1 VLTYIFMG
9 RRWLGFSRRE
19 FERAPHNN
27 DGPPPSIWWSRL
39 PAPKRQQ
46 VLATY
51 ISQCARGGVKLPAS
65 FKDDLAQWLQELSRV
80 QSLKEYGKA
89 RTTRYWDLPT
99 YARAHGMPPHTFM
112 KRFRELEK
120 IATKLFPD
128 SVPSS
133 RKPRA
138 PLTEEE
144 IQEIQK
150 RCLDGD
156 NIKDLA
162 KEFRVTASKV
172 GHLCRK
178 QKAVR
183 YAARQKAESETA
195 PTAPLL
201 DEYPF

>member
-1 VLTYIFMG
+1 MG
-9 RRWLGFSRRE
+9 RRWSGLSERD

-27 DGPPPSIWWSRL
+27 DGPPPSLWWSRL

-46 VLATY
+46 VIAAY

-65 FKDDLAQWLQELSRV
+65 FKDDLAQWLKDLTNV
-80 QSLKEYGKA
+80 QSLKDYGKA
-89 RTTRYWDLPT
+89 RATRYWDLPT

-120 IATKLFPD
+120 IAIKLFSD

-133 RKPRA
+133 REPRGA

-144 IQEIQK
+144 IQEIRK
-150 RCLDGD
+150 RCLEGD
-156 NIKDLA
+156 NLKDLA

-178 QKAVR
+178 EKAIR
-183 YAARQKAESETA
+183 NAARQKAENETA
-195 PTAPLL
+195 PTPPPP
-201 DEYPF
+201 DETPF

>member
-9 RRWLGFSRRE
+9 RRWLGFSE
-19 FERAPHNN
+19 SDFERAPHNN
-27 DGPPPSIWWSRL
+27 DGPPPSLWWSRL

-51 ISQCARGGVKLPAS
+51 IRNCARGGVKLPAR
-65 FKDDLAQWLQELSRV
+65 FKNDLAQWLQDLTNV

-89 RTTRYWDLPT
+89 RATRYWDLPT
-99 YARAHGMPPHTFM
+99 YARAHGMVPHTFM

-120 IATKLFPD
+120 IAIKLFPD
-128 SVPSS
+128 RVPHS
-133 RKPRA
+133 RQPRA

-162 KEFRVTASKV
+162 KEFRVTSSKV
-172 GHLCRK
+172 GHLCRE
-178 QKAVR
+178 QKAIR
-183 YAARQKAESETA
+183 NAARQKAESETA
-195 PTAPLL
+195 PTTPPP
-201 DEYPF
+201 DEMPF